1 MTFHDPQHWRDRA
14 EDARRLAAEI
24 IDPPSRR
31 TMLDRSYGV
40 RAAVFLRIAPAST
53 KTIPIGAPVSYG
65 TAGVHLRARDSAQI
79 A

>member
-31 TMLDRSYGV
+31 TMLEIAESYESLAR
-40 RAAVFLRIAPAST
+40 RAEQKMQELETS
-53 KTIPIGAPVSYG
+53 K
-65 TAGVHLRARDSAQI
+65 
-79 A
+79 